1 MSKGDADTKDESE
14 ETVPNPFS
22 QLTDQELEEYKKEVE
37 RKKLEQEQE
46 GEKDTATEEPGSP
59 IKSTPASPAQSPTK
73 AGTKS
78 PAVSPSKASEGDD
91 VGKDLYK
98 MKALLCQVRDC
109 ISRGRDLKAAL
120 SVSNEHRDP
129 LTSPRSGS
137 VDPLNTRLHEIL
149 QAGSS
154 DLFLDAKKTE
164 DSEATTEPEPTK
176 QEGVVV
182 NGKEEEPSAEEV
194 LSKGLGQMTTNA
206 DTDGDS
212 YKDKTESVTSGPLS
226 PEGSPSKSPSKK
238 KKKFRTPSFL
248 KKSKKKE
255 KVES

>member
-1 MSKGDADTKDESE
+1 M
-14 ETVPNPFS
+14 
-22 QLTDQELEEYKKEVE
+22 
-37 RKKLEQEQE
+37 R
-46 GEKDTATEEPGSP
+46 TAS
-59 IKSTPASPAQSPTK
+59 
-73 AGTKS
+73 
-78 PAVSPSKASEGDD
+78 
-91 VGKDLYK
+91 
-98 MKALLCQVRDC
+98 LLC
-109 ISRGRDLKAAL
+109 SRILAPIPCQPAHPWL
-120 SVSNEHRDP
+120 Q
-129 LTSPRSGS
+129 TSPRSGS
-137 VDPLNTRLHEIL
+137 VDPLNTSLYEIL

-154 DLFLDAKKTE
+154 VFFLDVKKPEVSKT
-164 DSEATTEPEPTK
+164 TTEPEPEK
-176 QEGVVV
+176 PEGVVV
-182 NGKEEEPSAEEV
+182 NGKEEEPSVEEV

>member
-1 MSKGDADTKDESE
+1 MLPGRVVRGENTIPPLFQDPYPHPMPACTS
-14 ETVPNPFS
+14 
-22 QLTDQELEEYKKEVE
+22 LT
-37 RKKLEQEQE
+37 
-46 GEKDTATEEPGSP
+46 P
-59 IKSTPASPAQSPTK
+59 
-73 AGTKS
+73 
-78 PAVSPSKASEGDD
+78 
-91 VGKDLYK
+91 DL
-98 MKALLCQVRDC
+98 
-109 ISRGRDLKAAL
+109 
-120 SVSNEHRDP
+120 
-129 LTSPRSGS
+129 PRSGS
-137 VDPLNTRLHEIL
+137 GDPLNTHLHEIL

-154 DLFLDAKKTE
+154 GLFLDAKKTE
-164 DSEATTEPEPTK
+164 VSEANTEPEPAK
-176 QEGVVV
+176 PEGVVV
-182 NGKEEEPSAEEV
+182 NGKEEEPSVEEA